1 MAKQGEH
8 NMAKS
13 KSSETTS
20 TPAVW
25 QPPVEQDTLALILQ
39 GRALELNVAG
49 NRRMQLSLDSVELG
63 VGEFNLNLPGI
74 KLRIGL

>member
-1 MAKQGEH
+1 
-8 NMAKS
+8 MAKS
-13 KSSETTS
+13 KPSEIVS

-25 QPPVEQDTLALILQ
+25 QPPVPPDTLGLVLQ

-49 NRRMQLSLDSVELG
+49 NRRMQISLDSVELG
-63 VGEFNLNLPGI
+63 IGEIKLELPGI

>member
-1 MAKQGEH
+1 MAK
-8 NMAKS
+8 NKP
-13 KSSETTS
+13 SEIAS

-25 QPPVEQDTLALILQ
+25 QPPVAQDTLALVLQ
-39 GRALELNVAG
+39 SRTLELNVAG